1 MAFISHLCTVLSG
14 TCSWLADALD
24 CRVKVQSER
33 ILNPMHTEPPDTP
46 DADIVAMPVH
56 SSLDDFEARKAED
69 IYQSLRQRRRQ
80 QREEWAGRERR
91 RAETRASAKVHN
103 LTQIESA

>member
-1 MAFISHLCTVLSG
+1 MKES
-14 TCSWLADALD
+14 
-24 CRVKVQSER
+24 CRVKVHSER

-46 DADIVAMPVH
+46 DADIVAMHVH

-80 QREEWAGRERR
+80 QREEWARRERR
-91 RAETRASAKVHN
+91 RAETRASAKVPN
-103 LTQIESA
+103 LTQIDSA